1 MELTKSHLEQIKSIA
16 NRNDIYY
23 QDIRNE
29 WIDHIASQIEDIE
42 DDERSFNELLDEK
55 VKNLPPRKF
64 QREVLLNIHWG
75 VIRDF
80 FFSLFHLKNLI
91 KSLVMTLVIGGFL
104 SLFLSNT
111 QDFPFQALQTS
122 FLIATYGTVIFG
134 FWQSKTR
141 RNAQI
146 LATVNSIFFLA
157 SMSVFVLG
165 LELFHN
171 VGLPPKVALY
181 GLTFYFMLFLVSAF
195 RMLLKKIQRL
205 RLT

>member
-1 MELTKSHLEQIKSIA
+1 MTSTIKT
-16 NRNDIYY
+16 
-23 QDIRNE
+23 RNE

-42 DDERSFNELLDEK
+42 DDERSFNELLEEK

-80 FFSLFHLKNLI
+80 FFSLFHWKNLL
-91 KSLVMTLVIGGFL
+91 KSLFITLVIGGFL

-111 QDFPFQALQTS
+111 KDFPFQALQTS

-157 SMSVFVLG
+157 SMSVFVLSPD
-165 LELFHN
+165 LFHN

-195 RMLLKKIQRL
+195 RMLFKKIQRL
-205 RLT
+205 LLT